1 MPLHPDF
8 PIIEGAVQL
17 TDRWALT
24 LPRQFNRRME
34 QGNLVIWHPG
44 LTIWFSAWGTEDGLS
59 IADRVADA
67 KAKANENATD
77 WSEQTENGVTRLS
90 YSLSEAK
97 EGGKAVYS
105 LNAFAYSAEGQVLAA
120 FYTDDPAQILVAKEI
135 AKSVRP
141 FEGA

>member
-34 QGNLVIWHPG
+34 KGNLVIWHPG
-44 LTIWFSAWGTEDGLS
+44 LTIWLSAWGTEDGLS

-67 KAKANENATD
+67 KANAAESATD
-77 WSEQTENGVTRLS
+77 WSEETENGVSRLS
-90 YSLSEAK
+90 YSLSETK
-97 EGGKAVYS
+97 EEGQTVYS
-105 LNAFAYSAEGQVLAA
+105 LNAFAYTTDGQVLAA